1 MSKTKRI
8 LILVFATIL
17 VLGLVVLLCTSAKAP
32 AADPVNQAALDE
44 VYYYTDMADVSASY
58 THYHLRCM
66 GFTEEEAKAAIAAA
80 KVDWE
85 EEALY
90 CGLEFLEYH
99 SEADLEELID
109 WLETAGFTESEI
121 LIAIRLIYGKG

>member
-8 LILVFATIL
+8 LFLVLAIIL
-17 VLGLVVLLCTSAKAP
+17 VLGLVILLCTSAKAP
-32 AADPVNQAALDE
+32 AAESVNQAALDE
-44 VYYYTDMADVSASY
+44 VYYYTEMVDVSASY

-85 EEALY
+85 GEALY

-99 SEADLEELID
+99 PQADLEELID
-109 WLETAGFTESEI
+109 WLETAGFTKSEI
-121 LIAIRLIYGKG
+121 LTAIRIIYGKG